1 MEIKYSVNTDNTITI
16 VEILD
21 PVEIIKIPKTID
33 GHTVIAI
40 GDDII
45 PMGTKSKVKSISLPN
60 TIKTIGSYAFNDLR
74 YLKCLSLEEG
84 LEEIAPFGIYTC
96 PDLLEIKIPA
106 SIKILGEYS
115 FGYMYEHARSYK
127 QNYFT
132 VICKDGSYAH
142 QYAKENN
149 LTFKLY

>member
-1 MEIKYSVNTDNTITI
+1 MEIKYSLNTDNTITI
-16 VEILD
+16 IQILD
-21 PVEIIKIPKTID
+21 PTDTINIPPAIN
-33 GHTVIAI
+33 GYTVTAI
-40 GDDII
+40 GRDII

-60 TIKTIGSYAFNDLR
+60 TIKLIDSYAFNDLR
-74 YLKCLSLEEG
+74 YLKRLSIEEG
-84 LEEIAPFGIYTC
+84 IEEIATFGIYTC

-106 SIKILGEYS
+106 SIKTLGEYS

-132 VICKDGSYAH
+132 VICKEGSRAY